1 MADYTP
7 GDSNLNPQSGPK
19 SGLANGNFGRGGG
32 NGGANGGAGGSGG
45 MVAPGHLGSS
55 GRSEHEPEG
64 LMHIL
69 GRQWHV
75 VVLCTIASIMLSV
88 LYLMLAKPVYTSVS
102 TLRVKPLDPQSI
114 ASTATDAALAD
125 SDFLDTECVVIKS
138 NAVLALAMDKIKD
151 TRTLKGMSHPLD
163 YVKGRIDADLAKKG
177 QAIEVS
183 FESHYPEDAN
193 QIVDAVVDAYKEYE
207 AQSWKSRANDVLDT
221 LRNGSKGAEQDLLD
235 KQMKLHEIEQKTGF
249 VPDIDPSKNPQ
260 HQHVL
265 NLREAQEKAQLEV
278 MQAHNAYEQAAKAT
292 IGDPAKLDA
301 VRDAEQRAAPSSDP
315 QSLLKRYQDEL
326 GIEEAKLGDDS
337 RNYGP
342 SHPVIMTDQARVDQM
357 IVLTVVAAKAWQDSA
372 KAQLDSINQSLAD
385 AQAAE
390 LASSEMQRQYM
401 QLQLEIEELKKGTEE
416 VDNKISQINLV
427 QGAGALNISVLNP
440 AEITGD
446 PKPTKPRTLGAG
458 LLIGLIGGLGLA
470 CLRDWTDDRM
480 RSAQA
485 IRSAAGA
492 PVLGAVPV
500 ITTAYTA
507 ADRGQIVHH
516 DPFGDAAESYRTLR
530 TALQFGLPAG
540 TKTLLIT
547 SPMSG
552 DGKST
557 FVSNLGIAMAQA
569 SRRVLII
576 DADLRAPM
584 QHRLFGLKDRI
595 GLSTVLGG
603 GDTMAQAIQRTEI
616 EGLDLLPC
624 GPMPT
629 NPAEML
635 NSPAFIEH
643 LNDLADKYDL
653 VLLDSPPVTAVA
665 DARILAASVDA
676 SLLVIRLEA
685 STRKQTE
692 SARDG
697 LRSVGGRLIGVAI
710 NSVSRSAH
718 FGGST
723 GYYAH
728 GDFMQPASRAP
739 RQASYVNPDAGIDP
753 AART

>member
-1 MADYTP
+1 MVTP
-7 GDSNLNPQSGPK
+7 GH
-19 SGLANGNFGRGGG
+19 
-32 NGGANGGAGGSGG
+32 
-45 MVAPGHLGSS
+45 MGSS
-55 GRSEHEPEG
+55 SRSEHEPDG

-75 VVLCTIASIMLSV
+75 VVLCTIAAVMLSV
-88 LYLMLAKPVYTSVS
+88 LYLMIAKPTYTSVS
-102 TLRVKPLDPQSI
+102 TLRVKPLDPQSL
-114 ASTATDAALAD
+114 ASTSTDAALAD

-138 NAVLALAMDKIKD
+138 NAVLALAMDRIKD
-151 TRTLKGMSHPLD
+151 TRTLRGISHPLD
-163 YVKGRIDADLAKKG
+163 YVKSRIDADLAKKG

-183 FESHYPEDAN
+183 FDSHYPDDAN
-193 QIVDAVVDAYKEYE
+193 LIVDSVVDAYKEYE

-235 KQMKLHEIEQKTGF
+235 KQMKLHEIETKTGF

-260 HQHVL
+260 HQEVL
-265 NLREAQEKAQLEV
+265 SLRDAREKAQLEV

-301 VRDAEQRAAPSSDP
+301 VKDAMGKARYSSDP

-326 GIEEAKLGDDS
+326 GVEQAKLIDDS
-337 RNYGP
+337 RQYMPN
-342 SHPVIMTDQARVDQM
+342 HPLIIQDQARVDQL
-357 IVLTVVAAKAWQDSA
+357 IVATVVAAKQWELAAQ
-372 KAQLDSINQSLAD
+372 AQLDSYDQSLAT

-390 LASSEMQRQYM
+390 VASSETQRQYM
-401 QLQLEIEELKKGTEE
+401 QLQLEIEQLKKGTED
-416 VDNKISQINLV
+416 VDNKISQINLT

-440 AEITGD
+440 AEITTD

-485 IRSAAGA
+485 IRAAAGA

-516 DPFGDAAESYRTLR
+516 DPFGEAAESYRTLR

-540 TKTLLIT
+540 TKTLLVT
-547 SPMSG
+547 SPVSG

-569 SRRVLII
+569 SRKVLII

-616 EGLDLLPC
+616 EGLDVLPC

-635 NSPAFIEH
+635 NSPAFNEH

-676 SLLVIRLEA
+676 SLLVVRLEA

-692 SARDG
+692 TARDG
-697 LRSVGGRLIGVAI
+697 LRSVGARLIGVAV
-710 NSVSRSAH
+710 NSVSRQGN
-718 FGGST
+718 FGGSS
-723 GYYAH
+723 GYYNH
-728 GDFMQPASRAP
+728 GELVQAAARQP
-739 RQASYVNPDAGIDP
+739 RQTTYINPEPSIDP
-753 AART
+753 APRT